1 MPASMAASARK
12 LSPQTQFAVLFA
24 LLVLTAFT
32 LGVSFLDIPAR
43 WHMAAGLSIA
53 VLKASLVVLF
63 FMHVIHSPAATRI
76 VIVIAVF
83 WLVAVLIAL
92 TMSDYATRG
101 SIPFAP
107 GH

>member
-1 MPASMAASARK
+1 MPASVAVSARK
-12 LSPQTQFAVLFA
+12 LAPQTQIAVLVA
-24 LLVLTAFT
+24 LLVLTVLT
-32 LGVSFLDIPAR
+32 VGVSFLDIAAR
-43 WHMAAGLSIA
+43 WHLAAGLSIA
-53 VLKASLVVLF
+53 VVKASLVILF
-63 FMHVIHSPAATRI
+63 FMHVIYSPAATRI
-76 VIVIAVF
+76 VIVVSVF